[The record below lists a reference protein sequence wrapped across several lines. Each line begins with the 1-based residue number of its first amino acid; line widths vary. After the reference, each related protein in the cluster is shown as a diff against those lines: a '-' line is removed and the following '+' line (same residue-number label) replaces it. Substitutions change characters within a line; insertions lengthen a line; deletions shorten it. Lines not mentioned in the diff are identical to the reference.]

1 MSTLGRRQLALAALA
16 AGAILA
22 TLAAGCS
29 PGPRNAPVDPG
40 KARDTLKTALESWKK
55 GDPATALQGASPP
68 IYIIDPDWQ
77 GGTKLVDYQ
86 IVGDG
91 EEKDAQLFAKVRLV
105 FRGADGKESPRE
117 VTFMIATAPNRTVAR
132 KIF

>member
-91 EEKDAQLFAKVRLV
+91 EEKDAQLFAKVRLTV
-105 FRGADGKESPRE
+105 RGKNGKDVSQDA
-117 VTFMIATAPNRTVAR
+117 TFIISTAPNLTVSR